1 MSTKYLFFIP
11 VTLLIVACG
20 SESAPVKENT
30 KIEFVENE
38 IPPVDEYNYDTL
50 KGMYIGDFGGSEIRI
65 ILNYVS
71 GTNVIGYNIHKGLQR
86 NINGKL
92 TRSSDSIIMMLPEP
106 GDHKFDGVF
115 ELTFLGIDKN
125 PRANWTSNS
134 GKIPAKNFNLK
145 KLEAPKDMKDGINIS
160 NFADYYGYIYDS
172 LGSYTFE
179 ADGFCLYEYYPK
191 TDETNRVE
199 QLKEV
204 KGTWSLTGITVTID
218 WQENGVFPEPKMV
231 YEIVKGEYEEYIL
244 KGKSKGQELYQYYY

>member
-1 MSTKYLFFIP
+1 MNSKYLFFAPII
-11 VTLLIVACG
+11 LLFVSCG
-20 SESAPVKENT
+20 SDPVKAEQKT
-30 KIEFVENE
+30 EIEYIENE
-38 IPPVDEYNYDTL
+38 IPPVDDFNYDTL
-50 KGMYIGDFGGSEIRI
+50 KGMYMGDFGGSEIRI

-92 TRSSDSIIMMLPEP
+92 RRSGDSIVMSLPEP

-115 ELTFLGIDKN
+115 ELTFLGIDKK

-145 KLEAPKDMKDGINIS
+145 KLEAPKESKEGINIS
-160 NFADYYGYIYDS
+160 NFAEYFGYVFDT

-179 ADGFCLYEYYPK
+179 SDGFCLYEYYPK

-204 KGTWSLTGITVTID
+204 KGTWSLVGNTVTID
-218 WQENGVFPEPKMV
+218 WQKNSVFTDPKMIF
-231 YEIVKGEYEEYIL
+231 EITTDEYEEYIL
-244 KGKSKGQELYQYYY
+244 KGKDRELYQYYY

>member
-1 MSTKYLFFIP
+1 MNSKYLFFAPII
-11 VTLLIVACG
+11 LLFVSCG
-20 SESAPVKENT
+20 SDPVKAEQKT
-30 KIEFVENE
+30 EIEYIENE
-38 IPPVDEYNYDTL
+38 IPPVDDFNYDTL
-50 KGMYIGDFGGSEIRI
+50 KGMYMGDFGGSEIRI

-92 TRSSDSIIMMLPEP
+92 RRSGDSIVMSLPEP

-115 ELTFLGIDKN
+115 ELTFLGIDKK

-145 KLEAPKDMKDGINIS
+145 KLEAPKDSKEGINIS
-160 NFADYYGYIYDS
+160 NFAEYFGYVYDT

-179 ADGFCLYEYYPK
+179 SDGFCLYEYYPK

-204 KGTWSLTGITVTID
+204 KGTWSLVGNTVTID
-218 WQENGVFPEPKMV
+218 WQKNSVFTDPKMIF
-231 YEIVKGEYEEYIL
+231 EITTDEYEEYIL
-244 KGKSKGQELYQYYY
+244 KGKDRELYQYYY

>member
-1 MSTKYLFFIP
+1 MNSKYLFFAPII
-11 VTLLIVACG
+11 LLFVSCG
-20 SESAPVKENT
+20 SDPVKAEQKT
-30 KIEFVENE
+30 EIEYIENE
-38 IPPVDEYNYDTL
+38 IPPVDDFNYDTL
-50 KGMYIGDFGGSEIRI
+50 KGMYMGDFGGSEIRI

-92 TRSSDSIIMMLPEP
+92 RRSGDSIVMSLPEP

-115 ELTFLGIDKN
+115 ELTFLGIDKK

-145 KLEAPKDMKDGINIS
+145 KLEAPKDSKEGINIS
-160 NFADYYGYIYDS
+160 NFAEYFGYVFDT

-179 ADGFCLYEYYPK
+179 SDGFCLYEYYPK

-204 KGTWSLTGITVTID
+204 KGTWSLVGNTVTID
-218 WQENGVFPEPKMV
+218 WQKNSVFTDPKMIF
-231 YEIVKGEYEEYIL
+231 EITTDEYEEYIL
-244 KGKSKGQELYQYYY
+244 KGKDRELYQYYY

>member
-1 MSTKYLFFIP
+1 MNSKYLFFAPII
-11 VTLLIVACG
+11 LLFVSCG
-20 SESAPVKENT
+20 SDPVKAEQKT
-30 KIEFVENE
+30 EIEYIENE
-38 IPPVDEYNYDTL
+38 IPPVDDFNYDTL
-50 KGMYIGDFGGSEIRI
+50 KGMYMGDFGGSEIRI

-92 TRSSDSIIMMLPEP
+92 RRSGDSIVMSLPEP

-115 ELTFLGIDKN
+115 ELTFLGIDKK

-145 KLEAPKDMKDGINIS
+145 KLEASKDSKEGINIS
-160 NFADYYGYIYDS
+160 NFAEYFGYVFDT

-179 ADGFCLYEYYPK
+179 SDGFCLYEYYPK

-204 KGTWSLTGITVTID
+204 KGTWSLVGNTVTID
-218 WQENGVFPEPKMV
+218 WQKNSVFTDPKMIF
-231 YEIVKGEYEEYIL
+231 EITTDEYEEYIL
-244 KGKSKGQELYQYYY
+244 KGKDRELYQYYY

>member
-1 MSTKYLFFIP
+1 MHPKYLFFVP
-11 VTLLIVACG
+11 VILLFTSCG
-20 SESAPVKENT
+20 SDPVEVEQKTE
-30 KIEFVENE
+30 IEYIENE
-38 IPPVDEYNYDTL
+38 IPPNDYFDYDTL
-50 KGMYIGDFGGSEIRI
+50 KGMYAGDFGGSEIRI

-92 TRSSDSIIMMLPEP
+92 RKSGDSIIMSLPEP

-115 ELTFLGIDKN
+115 ELTFLGIDKK

-145 KLEAPKDMKDGINIS
+145 KIEPPKDSKEEVNIS
-160 NFADYYGYIYDS
+160 NFADYFGYVYDT

-179 ADGFCLYEYYPK
+179 SDGFCQYEYYPK

-204 KGTWSLTGITVTID
+204 KGTWSLNGTTVTIE
-218 WQENGVFPEPKMV
+218 WQKNSVFTDPKMIF
-231 YEIVKGEYEEYIL
+231 EIILSEYQEYIL
-244 KGKSKGQELYQYYY
+244 KGKDRELYQYYY